1 MRYMMIVKASRDSEA
16 GVMPK
21 EELFAQMA
29 SFHEDLA
36 RAGVLVDA
44 SGLQPS
50 SKGFRIRYSGD
61 RRTVIDGPFAETKE
75 LVAGY
80 TTIDVGSRDEAIEW
94 AKRFPNPHGEGAQT
108 EIEVR
113 PFFELDDF
121 APSPAIDR
129 FRKLDPMKDR

>member
-1 MRYMMIVKASRDSEA
+1 M
-16 GVMPK
+16 
-21 EELFAQMA
+21 
-29 SFHEDLA
+29 
-36 RAGVLVDA
+36 
-44 SGLQPS
+44 
-50 SKGFRIRYSGD
+50 
-61 RRTVIDGPFAETKE
+61 IDGPFTDTKE

-80 TTIDVGSRDEAIEW
+80 TIIDAGSRDEAIEW
-94 AKRFPNPHGEGAQT
+94 AKRFPNPMEGES